1 MTRRRAYPLV
11 GSPPVMAA
19 RGARARARRSWPQRL
34 LLATGAVLAAVCVV
48 SAGTL
53 GFVAWK
59 LSRVDRLGDVG
70 DLATAADGEPENF
83 LLVGSD
89 SRESVDEDDPD
100 AGAFL
105 NGEAGGRRSDT
116 IVLARVDPRSAQVTL
131 LSLPRDLWV
140 PIAGSEEPNRINTA
154 YSLGRDV
161 LVDTIEEEFAI
172 PVHHYVE
179 VDFAGFKG
187 LVGAIDGVPMY
198 FETPVR
204 DEHSG
209 LDVPDD
215 GCVVLDPDQA
225 LAFAR
230 SRHYEFLTDDGWT
243 TDPSGDH
250 GRISRQQAFI
260 FRALDRAKDR
270 GLTNPVTLNRLIDV
284 ALDNVGVDP
293 GLSDGE
299 ILALARRFN
308 GITQDRI
315 TTLRLP
321 VEEDVVGEAYV
332 LRLVTAEAQ
341 DELNVFRGLP
351 PDALAPGAV
360 TVRVLNGSGAEHQAA
375 DVADD
380 LGDRGFVVSGVDD
393 ATDHATRTQVRH
405 GPGQEAAASLVAR
418 YLAAGAEVVAD
429 ATLDASEVVLTT
441 GDDFTAVRSTPAPA
455 SAVQVTAPTT
465 GVTAAEPSSVAV
477 RVMNGTAVAGQ
488 AADAAD
494 ALEDA
499 GFTVLGTDDWDET
512 LDATVVYYPV
522 GAVAEAEAVAEHLA
536 AGAELVEDPS
546 MGAGG
551 VVLVTGA
558 DYEGVGAP
566 ATVDDAPAESPS
578 VPSAPTTTTSVPG
591 VVPGEPPPG
600 VACG

>member
-1 MTRRRAYPLV
+1 MCVL
-11 GSPPVMAA
+11 
-19 RGARARARRSWPQRL
+19 GA
-34 LLATGAVLAAVCVV
+34 GA
-48 SAGTL
+48 L

-70 DLATAADGEPENF
+70 DLADAGDGEPENF

-89 SRESVDEDDPD
+89 SRETVDEDDPD

-105 NGEAGGRRSDT
+105 NGESGGRRSDT
-116 IVLARVDPRSAQVTL
+116 IVLARVDPRSTHVTL

-140 PIAGSEEPNRINTA
+140 PIAGQDDPNRINTA

-161 LVDTIEEEFAI
+161 LVDTIEEDFGI

-187 LVGAIDGVPMY
+187 LVAALDGVPMY
-198 FETPVR
+198 FEAPAR

-209 LDVPDD
+209 LDVPS
-215 GCVVLDPDQA
+215 GCVTLDPDQA

-230 SRHYEFLTDDGWT
+230 SRHYEYLTDDDGWT

-260 FRALDRAKDR
+260 FRALERARDR

-284 ALDNVGVDP
+284 GLDNVGVDP

-299 ILALARRFN
+299 LLALARRFRS
-308 GITQDRI
+308 ITADQI

-332 LRLVTAEAQ
+332 LRLLTAEAQ

-351 PDALAPGAV
+351 PGALAPEAV

-380 LGDRGFVVSGVDD
+380 LGDRGFLVSGVGD
-393 ATDHATRTQVRH
+393 ADEHAERTEVRH
-405 GPGQEAAASLVAR
+405 APGAEPSAALVAR
-418 YLAAGAEVVAD
+418 YLAAGAVVVPD
-429 ATLDASEVVLTT
+429 ASLDGSEVVLTT
-441 GDDFTAVRSTPAPA
+441 GDDFTAVRSTPAPE

-465 GVTAAEPSSVAV
+465 GVTAAEPESVAV
-477 RVMNGTAVAGQ
+477 RVMNGTSVTGQ
-488 AADAAD
+488 AADAAA
-494 ALEDA
+494 ALEDD
-499 GFTVLGTDDWDET
+499 GFTVLGTGDWDET
-512 LDATVVYYPV
+512 IAATVVYYPT

-546 MGAGG
+546 MGPGG

-558 DYEGVGAP
+558 DYDGVGAP
-566 ATVDDAPAESPS
+566 TSDDDGAPVDTPP
-578 VPSAPTTTTSVPG
+578 VTSAPTTTSSVPG
-591 VVPGEPPPG
+591 VVPGDPPPG
-600 VACG
+600 VDCG